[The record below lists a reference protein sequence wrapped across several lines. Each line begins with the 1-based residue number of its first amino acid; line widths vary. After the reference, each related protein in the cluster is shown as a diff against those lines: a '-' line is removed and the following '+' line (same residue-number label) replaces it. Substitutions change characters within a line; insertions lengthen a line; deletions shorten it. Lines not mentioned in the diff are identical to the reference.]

1 MPERTARHWPVRRP
15 GSTLEGML
23 DIRDIRDNPARVREG
38 IRAKQMPEAIT
49 ALDQLLL
56 ADEEERLL
64 RRDLEERQA
73 LRNSVSRQIGELKR
87 SGGDASELMNQ
98 MAGLAQEVRQLEE
111 RSRTLV
117 SQVQELL
124 LELPN
129 LPEETVP
136 YGESEHDNVVAA
148 EYGEERQFGLTPR
161 PHWDLPSFSDWV
173 DLEAGVRL
181 VGAGFP
187 VFRGQG
193 ARLVRAL
200 RDWLL
205 QELEGSGFIEVMPPL
220 LASEAAALGAGMLPD
235 KEGQMYMVDGK
246 HFLVPTSEVALV
258 NLHREEILDSAQLPL
273 RYTAFTPCFRRE
285 AGSHGRDVRGLNRLH
300 QFDKVEMV
308 AFCNAADSRELHEE
322 MTATAQ
328 TLLEKLGLR
337 FRRLE
342 MCTADLGF
350 TQSRKYDLEA
360 WSPGQQRWLEVSSIS
375 NITDFQARR
384 LQTRARDGGRQGK
397 GRPETV
403 HTLNGS
409 AFGFPRVIAA
419 LLETYQNEDGS
430 VTLPEV
436 LRPLFGADTLS

>member
-1 MPERTARHWPVRRP
+1 
-15 GSTLEGML
+15 ML
-23 DIRDIRDNPARVREG
+23 DIRYVRDNPGKVREG
-38 IRAKQMPEAIT
+38 IRAKQMPEALE
-49 ALDQLLL
+49 ALEQLLL

-64 RRDLEERQA
+64 RRDLEAAQA
-73 LRNSVSRQIGELKR
+73 RRNTVSREIGELKR
-87 SGGDASELMNQ
+87 QGSDASGPMAEMAEL
-98 MAGLAQEVRQLEE
+98 ATEVRQLEE
-111 RSRTLV
+111 RSRLLGSRV
-117 SQVQELL
+117 NSLL

-148 EYGEERQFGLTPR
+148 EHGRRREFTFSPR

-173 DLEAGVRL
+173 DLEAGAKMI
-181 VGAGFP
+181 GTGFP

-205 QELEGSGFIEVMPPL
+205 SELTAAGFTEVMPPL
-220 LASEAAALGAGMLPD
+220 LANEAAALGAGMLPD
-235 KEGQMYMVDGK
+235 KEGQMYEVDSR

-258 NLHREEILDSAQLPL
+258 NLHREEILDSDALPL
-273 RYTAFTPCFRRE
+273 HYTAFTPCFRRE

-308 AFCNAADSRELHEE
+308 AFCRAEDSRELHEQ
-322 MTATAQ
+322 MTATAER
-328 TLLEKLGLR
+328 LLQKLELP

-350 TQSRKYDLEA
+350 TQSRKYDLEV
-360 WSPGQQRWLEVSSIS
+360 WSPGQERWLEVSSIS

-384 LQTRARDGGRQGK
+384 LQTRARPGGRQAQ
-397 GRPETV
+397 GRPEPV

-409 AFGFPRVIAA
+409 AFGFPRVLAA
-419 LLETYQNEDGS
+419 ILETYQNEDGS
-430 VTLPEV
+430 VTVPEV
-436 LRPLFGADTLS
+436 LRPWFGAERLT